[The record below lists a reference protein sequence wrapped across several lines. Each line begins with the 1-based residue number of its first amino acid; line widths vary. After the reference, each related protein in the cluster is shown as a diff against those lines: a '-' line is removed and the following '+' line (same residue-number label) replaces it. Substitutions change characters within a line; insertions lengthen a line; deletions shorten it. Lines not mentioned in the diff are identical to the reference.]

1 MSLLFKQVLSDVDR
15 LAPAERQQL
24 MEHLVAQTNTPI
36 ETLSKT
42 KRKLSDFYGVA
53 PNLLGGVDA
62 QEWVNQS
69 RQEWS
74 DREESLSAIE

>member
-1 MSLLFKQVLSDVDR
+1 MSLLLAQVLSHVDR
-15 LAPAERQQL
+15 LTPAERQQL
-24 MEHLVAQTNTPI
+24 MEHLVAKTNTPI
-36 ETLSKT
+36 ETPPKT

-74 DREESLSAIE
+74 DREEGLRPIE

>member
-1 MSLLFKQVLSDVDR
+1 MSLLLEQVLSDVDR
-15 LAPAERQQL
+15 LAPDERQQL

-36 ETLSKT
+36 VAPSKT
-42 KRKLSDFYGVA
+42 KRKLSDFYGIA
-53 PNLLGGVDA
+53 PKLLSDVDA

-74 DREESLSAIE
+74 DREENLRPIE

>member
-1 MSLLFKQVLSDVDR
+1 MSLLFEQVLSDVDR

-24 MEHLVAQTNTPI
+24 MEHLIAQLNPPI
-36 ETLSKT
+36 AVPGKT
-42 KRKLSDFYGVA
+42 SRKLSEVYGAA

-74 DREESLSAIE
+74 TREENLRPIE